1 MKRLESMARRI
12 WECLTLIGLICV
24 LLTALGTAFLFHR
37 AFGRQLDRDLAAP
50 PSPSPPPT
58 RTTA

>member
-37 AFGRQLDRDLAAP
+37 AFGRQLTGTWPAP
-50 PSPSPPPT
+50 PRPSPPPT
-58 RTTA
+58 KTTA